1 MDGEKPMTTGALE
14 ASDQAAADV
23 AKSINRVTLEHI
35 ESIVTDTEFL
45 IPACTPLLTLCV
57 LQLRNGFTVTGES
70 ACADP
75 ANFNAE
81 LGRKLAHEDAM
92 RKVWPLEG
100 YLLKERLYWE
110 RDKAKNL
117 AVMPAP
123 PALVDGAAV
132 HTAVSFAADLAGDA
146 PIVIDGVDEVTAEEA
161 VAAEED
167 ESEPGLEMPT
177 LGRIVMLRVFG
188 VEDMVPAIV
197 TKVQDGG
204 KLNLTV
210 FADGLT
216 PYPIADVYPDAS
228 EEAAVAD
235 EGWSWPERV

>member
-23 AKSINRVTLEHI
+23 AKSPDRVTLEHI

-81 LGRKLAHEDAM
+81 LGRKLAHVDAV

-100 YLLKERLYWE
+100 YLLKERLYWQ
-110 RDKAKNL
+110 RDNAKNGG
-117 AVMPAP
+117 AP
-123 PALVDGAAV
+123 TAAAQMGEAAI
-132 HTAVSFAADLAGDA
+132 HTAASFAADLAGDA

-161 VAAEED
+161 VAAETD

-177 LGRIVMLRVFG
+177 LGRIVIWNREGL
-188 VEDMVPAIV
+188 DPAPAIV
-197 TKVQDGG
+197 TGFHPERG
-204 KLNLTV
+204 ESCLALTA
-210 FADGLT
+210 FPRGQQ
-216 PYPIADVYPDAS
+216 PYPTVASMGGTDAAIAARED
-228 EEAAVAD
+228 
-235 EGWSWPERV
+235 WSWPNRD